1 MEDIL
6 TLCSR
11 NEQPMHVCMIKRLN
25 IIEPGSRVKA
35 LALQATPL
43 YPLGV
48 KYDLLHFNL
57 VKILDKALSK
67 DRAAIF
73 GALCMNLYT
82 NTDRDNPYF
91 R

>member
-1 MEDIL
+1 MSGTTEISFKEKLHYMEDIL

-11 NEQPMHVCMIKRLN
+11 NEDVLYLPNEQPMHVCMIKRLN

-48 KYDLLHFNL
+48 LSMICF
-57 VKILDKALSK
+57 IL
-67 DRAAIF
+67 IW
-73 GALCMNLYT
+73 
-82 NTDRDNPYF
+82 
-91 R
+91 